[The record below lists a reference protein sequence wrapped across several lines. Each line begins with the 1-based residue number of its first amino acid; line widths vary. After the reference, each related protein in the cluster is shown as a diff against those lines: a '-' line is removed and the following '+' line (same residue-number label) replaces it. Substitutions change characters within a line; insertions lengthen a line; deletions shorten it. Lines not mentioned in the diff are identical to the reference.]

1 MSKKKIL
8 LLFRSSYIID
18 QFYPKIAFDILQI
31 FENVPLYFILYL
43 EEHFECYEIWNEFR
57 RSYFLRISRTDNKMH
72 TEKSSKAVCPSV

>member
-43 EEHFECYEIWNEFR
+43 EEHFVVMKFGMNFAD
-57 RSYFLRISRTDNKMH
+57 RTF
-72 TEKSSKAVCPSV
+72 